1 MKCVQR
7 KSRNEGDLVAKC
19 YFAKKKLVWE
29 LLKGGLKNK
38 IEIQWN
44 DIIGINAL
52 MQENQLGILQIEV
65 FSAFFKALI

>member
-1 MKCVQR
+1 VQR

-65 FSAFFKALI
+65 FSAFFKA

>member
-1 MKCVQR
+1 VQR

-52 MQENQLGILQIEV
+52 MQENRLGILQIEV
-65 FSAFFKALI
+65 FSAFFKA

>member
-1 MKCVQR
+1 
-7 KSRNEGDLVAKC
+7 VAKC

-65 FSAFFKALI
+65 FSAFFKA

>member
-65 FSAFFKALI
+65 FSAFFKA

>member
-52 MQENQLGILQIEV
+52 MQENRLGILQIEV
-65 FSAFFKALI
+65 FSAFFKA

>member
-1 MKCVQR
+1 MQR

-52 MQENQLGILQIEV
+52 MQENRLGILQIEV
-65 FSAFFKALI
+65 FSAFFKA

>member
-65 FSAFFKALI
+65 LSAFFKA

>member
-1 MKCVQR
+1 MQR

-29 LLKGGLKNK
+29 LLKGGLKSK

-44 DIIGINAL
+44 DIIGINASML
-52 MQENQLGILQIEV
+52 ENQLGILQIEV
-65 FSAFFKALI
+65 FPAFIKD

>member
-1 MKCVQR
+1 MQR

-65 FSAFFKALI
+65 FSAFFKA

>member
-1 MKCVQR
+1 MQR

-65 FSAFFKALI
+65 LSAFFKA